1 MEAPFIFG
9 RIATDENFT
18 DREKETEHLVN
29 NFESLINTVIISPR
43 RWGKSSLVHRAAD
56 IAMRADKNI
65 RICTIDLFNVKTEE
79 QFYTVLARNLIQGTS
94 SRWEEAVENAKKFFS
109 RLVPK
114 ISVGAGP
121 GNEISIDFD
130 WEEMK
135 SNPDEILDLSE
146 RIAEA
151 KGVKIVV
158 CIDEFQNIAEFEDPL
173 FFQRRLRAHWQRH
186 KKVSY
191 CLYGSKRHMMME
203 VFTDSSMPFYKFG
216 DIFFL
221 NKIDTEHFIP
231 FITER
236 FSSTGKS
243 ITEDASRNIVSLADN
258 HPYYVQQL
266 SQLSWLR
273 TSGQCDVETVV
284 KAHLSL
290 VEQLSLLFSNLMET
304 LTFQQTCY
312 LHALIAGE
320 KSITS
325 AETMYR
331 YHISSATAAS
341 RSLKALIKKDILD
354 SKSGEISF
362 QDPIFEYWL
371 RHDYY
376 RLLT

>member
-79 QFYTVLARNLIQGTS
+79 QFYTVLAQKLIQGTS

-121 GNEISIDFD
+121 GSEISIDFD

-216 DIFFL
+216 GIFFL

-341 RSLKALIKKDILD
+341 RSLKTLIKKDILD
-354 SKSGEISF
+354 STSGEISF

-376 RLLT
+376 QL

>member
-79 QFYTVLARNLIQGTS
+79 QFYTVLAQKLIQGTS

-121 GNEISIDFD
+121 GSEISIDFD

-266 SQLSWLR
+266 SQLAWLR

-341 RSLKALIKKDILD
+341 RSLKTLIKKDILD
-354 SKSGEISF
+354 STSGEISF

-376 RLLT
+376 QL

>member
-79 QFYTVLARNLIQGTS
+79 QFYTVLARKLIHGTS

-121 GNEISIDFD
+121 GSEISIDFD

-341 RSLKALIKKDILD
+341 RSLKTLIKKDILD
-354 SKSGEISF
+354 STSGEISF

-376 RLLT
+376 QL

>member
-56 IAMRADKNI
+56 IAMRADENI

-243 ITEDASRNIVSLADN
+243 ITEEACRKIVKLADN

-354 SKSGEISF
+354 STSGEISF

-376 RLLT
+376 RL

>member
-94 SRWEEAVENAKKFFS
+94 SRWEEAVENAKRFFS

-341 RSLKALIKKDILD
+341 RSLKTLIKKDILD
-354 SKSGEISF
+354 STSGEISF

-376 RLLT
+376 QL

>member
-243 ITEDASRNIVSLADN
+243 ITEEACRNIVSLADN

-376 RLLT
+376 RL

>member
-29 NFESLINTVIISPR
+29 NFESLINAVIISPR

-376 RLLT
+376 RL

>member
-121 GNEISIDFD
+121 GSEISIDFD

-243 ITEDASRNIVSLADN
+243 ITEEACRKIVKLADN

-284 KAHLSL
+284 KAHLSM

-341 RSLKALIKKDILD
+341 RSLKTLIKKDILD

-376 RLLT
+376 QL

>member
-243 ITEDASRNIVSLADN
+243 ITEEACRKIVKLADN

-284 KAHLSL
+284 KAHLSR

-376 RLLT
+376 RL

>member
-1 MEAPFIFG
+1 MDAPFIFG

-43 RWGKSSLVHRAAD
+43 RWGKSSLVHKAAD
-56 IAMRADKNI
+56 IAMQDDKNLKV
-65 RICTIDLFNVKTEE
+65 CTIDLFNVKTEE
-79 QFYTVLARNLIQGTS
+79 QFYTALARNLIQETA
-94 SRWEEAVENAKKFFS
+94 SRWEEAVENAKTFFS

-121 GNEISIDFD
+121 GSEISIDFD

-135 SNPDEILDLSE
+135 SNPDEILDLPE

-186 KKVSY
+186 RKVSY
-191 CLYGSKRHMMME
+191 CLYGSKRHMMMD

-231 FITER
+231 FIIER

-243 ITEDASRNIVSLADN
+243 ITEDACRKIIALADN

-320 KSITS
+320 KAITS

-341 RSLKALIKKDILD
+341 RSLKTLIKKDILD

-371 RHDYY
+371 RYNYY
-376 RLLT
+376 L

>member
-43 RWGKSSLVHRAAD
+43 RWGKSSLVHKAAD
-56 IAMRADKNI
+56 IAMQDDKNLKV
-65 RICTIDLFNVKTEE
+65 CTIDLFNVKTEE
-79 QFYTVLARNLIQGTS
+79 QFYTALARNLIQETA
-94 SRWEEAVENAKKFFS
+94 SRWEEAVENAKTFFS

-121 GNEISIDFD
+121 GSEISIDFD

-135 SNPDEILDLSE
+135 SNPDEILDLPE

-186 KKVSY
+186 RKVSY
-191 CLYGSKRHMMME
+191 CLYGSKRHMMMD

-231 FITER
+231 FIIER

-243 ITEDASRNIVSLADN
+243 ITEDACRKIIALADN

-376 RLLT
+376 RL

>member
-43 RWGKSSLVHRAAD
+43 RWGKNSLVHRAAD

-243 ITEDASRNIVSLADN
+243 ITEEACRKIVKLADN

-341 RSLKALIKKDILD
+341 RSLKTLIKKDILD

-376 RLLT
+376 QL

>member
-216 DIFFL
+216 GIFFL

-376 RLLT
+376 RL

>member
-94 SRWEEAVENAKKFFS
+94 SRWEEAIENAKKFFS

-341 RSLKALIKKDILD
+341 RSLKTLIKKDILD
-354 SKSGEISF
+354 STSGEISF

-376 RLLT
+376 RL

>member
-79 QFYTVLARNLIQGTS
+79 QFYTVLAQKLIQGTS

-121 GNEISIDFD
+121 GSEISIDFD

-341 RSLKALIKKDILD
+341 RSLKTLIKKDILD
-354 SKSGEISF
+354 STSREISF

-376 RLLT
+376 QL

>member
-79 QFYTVLARNLIQGTS
+79 QFYTVLAQKLIQGTS

-121 GNEISIDFD
+121 GSEISIDFD

-146 RIAEA
+146 RIADA

-341 RSLKALIKKDILD
+341 RSLKTLIKKDILD
-354 SKSGEISF
+354 STSGEISF

-376 RLLT
+376 QL

>member
-79 QFYTVLARNLIQGTS
+79 QFYTVLARKLIQGTS

-121 GNEISIDFD
+121 GSEISIDFD

-341 RSLKALIKKDILD
+341 RSLKTLIKKDILD
-354 SKSGEISF
+354 STSGEISF

-376 RLLT
+376 QL

>member
-79 QFYTVLARNLIQGTS
+79 QFYTVLAQKLIQGTS

-121 GNEISIDFD
+121 GSEISIDFD

-243 ITEDASRNIVSLADN
+243 ITEEACRKIVKLADN

-376 RLLT
+376 RL

>member
-18 DREKETEHLVN
+18 DREKETEHLAN

-354 SKSGEISF
+354 STSGEISF

-376 RLLT
+376 QL

>member
-94 SRWEEAVENAKKFFS
+94 SRWEEAVENAKTFFS

-341 RSLKALIKKDILD
+341 RSLKTLIKKDILD
-354 SKSGEISF
+354 STSGEISF

-376 RLLT
+376 RL

>member
-243 ITEDASRNIVSLADN
+243 ITEDASRYIVSLADN

-341 RSLKALIKKDILD
+341 RSLKTLIKKDILD
-354 SKSGEISF
+354 STSGEISF

-376 RLLT
+376 RL

>member
-173 FFQRRLRAHWQRH
+173 FFLRRLRAHWQRH

-376 RLLT
+376 RL

>member
-341 RSLKALIKKDILD
+341 RSLKTLIKKDILD

-376 RLLT
+376 QL

>member
-56 IAMRADKNI
+56 IAMRADENI

-243 ITEDASRNIVSLADN
+243 ITEEACRKIVKLADN

-341 RSLKALIKKDILD
+341 RSLKTLIKKDILD
-354 SKSGEISF
+354 STSGEISF

-376 RLLT
+376 QL

>member
-79 QFYTVLARNLIQGTS
+79 QFYTVLAQKLIQGTS

-121 GNEISIDFD
+121 GSEISIDFD

-191 CLYGSKRHMMME
+191 CLYGSKRHMMIE

-341 RSLKALIKKDILD
+341 RSLKTLIKKDILD
-354 SKSGEISF
+354 STSGEISF

-376 RLLT
+376 QL

>member
-121 GNEISIDFD
+121 GSEISIDFD

-243 ITEDASRNIVSLADN
+243 ITEEACRKIVKLADN

-341 RSLKALIKKDILD
+341 RSLKTLIEKDILD

-376 RLLT
+376 QL

>member
-273 TSGQCDVETVV
+273 ASGQCDVETVV

-341 RSLKALIKKDILD
+341 RSLKTLIKKDILD
-354 SKSGEISF
+354 STSGEISF

-376 RLLT
+376 QL

>member
-43 RWGKSSLVHRAAD
+43 RWGKSSLVHKAAD
-56 IAMRADKNI
+56 IAMQDDKNLKV
-65 RICTIDLFNVKTEE
+65 CTIDLFNVKTEE
-79 QFYTVLARNLIQGTS
+79 QFYTALARNLIQETA
-94 SRWEEAVENAKKFFS
+94 SRWEEAVENAKTFFS

-121 GNEISIDFD
+121 GSEISIDFD

-135 SNPDEILDLSE
+135 SNPDEILDLPE

-186 KKVSY
+186 RKVSY
-191 CLYGSKRHMMME
+191 CLYGSKRHMMMD

-231 FITER
+231 FILER

-243 ITEDASRNIVSLADN
+243 ITEDACRKIIALADN

-320 KSITS
+320 KAITS

-341 RSLKALIKKDILD
+341 RSLKTLIKKDILD

-371 RHDYY
+371 RYNYY
-376 RLLT
+376 L

>member
-43 RWGKSSLVHRAAD
+43 RWGKSSLVHKAAD
-56 IAMRADKNI
+56 IAMQADKNLKV
-65 RICTIDLFNVKTEE
+65 CTIDLFNVKTEE
-79 QFYTVLARNLIQGTS
+79 QFYTALARNLIQETA
-94 SRWEEAVENAKKFFS
+94 SRWEEAVENAKTFFS

-121 GNEISIDFD
+121 GSEIFIDFD

-135 SNPDEILDLSE
+135 SNPDEILDLPE

-186 KKVSY
+186 RKVSY
-191 CLYGSKRHMMME
+191 CLYGSKRHMMMD

-231 FITER
+231 FIIER

-243 ITEDASRNIVSLADN
+243 ITEDACRKIIALADN

-325 AETMYR
+325 TETMYR

-376 RLLT
+376 RL

>member
-29 NFESLINTVIISPR
+29 NFESLINTVMISPR

-79 QFYTVLARNLIQGTS
+79 QFYTVLAQKLIQGTS

-121 GNEISIDFD
+121 GSEISIDFD

-341 RSLKALIKKDILD
+341 RSLKTLIKKDILD
-354 SKSGEISF
+354 STSGEISF

-376 RLLT
+376 QL

>member
-56 IAMRADKNI
+56 IAMCADKNI

-121 GNEISIDFD
+121 GSEISIDFD

-273 TSGQCDVETVV
+273 TYGQCDVETVV

-341 RSLKALIKKDILD
+341 RSLKTLIKKDILD
-354 SKSGEISF
+354 STSGEISF

-376 RLLT
+376 QL

>member
-18 DREKETEHLVN
+18 DREKETEHLVKN
-29 NFESLINTVIISPR
+29 LESLSNTVIISPR
-43 RWGKSSLVHRAAD
+43 RWGKSSLVHKAAD
-56 IAMRADKNI
+56 IAMQADKNLKV
-65 RICTIDLFNVKTEE
+65 CTIDLFNVKTEE
-79 QFYTVLARNLIQGTS
+79 QFYTALARNLIQETA

-109 RLVPK
+109 LLVPQ
-114 ISVGAGP
+114 IPVGAGP
-121 GNEISIDFD
+121 GSEISVAFD

-135 SNPDEILDLSE
+135 GNPDGTLDLPE

-186 KKVSY
+186 RKVSY
-191 CLYGSKRHMMME
+191 CLYGSKRHMMMD

-231 FITER
+231 FIIER

-243 ITEDASRNIVSLADN
+243 ITEDACRKIIALADN

-320 KSITS
+320 KAITS

-341 RSLKALIKKDILD
+341 RSLKTLIKKDILD

-371 RHDYY
+371 RYNYY
-376 RLLT
+376 L

>member
-114 ISVGAGP
+114 ISVGTGP

-273 TSGQCDVETVV
+273 TSGQCDVDTVV

-376 RLLT
+376 QL

>member
-79 QFYTVLARNLIQGTS
+79 QFYTVLARKLIQGTS

-121 GNEISIDFD
+121 GSEISIDFD

-341 RSLKALIKKDILD
+341 RSLKTLIKKDILD
-354 SKSGEISF
+354 STSREISF

-376 RLLT
+376 QL

>member
-79 QFYTVLARNLIQGTS
+79 QFYTVLARKLIQGTS

-121 GNEISIDFD
+121 GSEISIDFD

-266 SQLSWLR
+266 SQLAWLR

-341 RSLKALIKKDILD
+341 RSLKTLIKKDILD
-354 SKSGEISF
+354 STSGEISF

-376 RLLT
+376 QL

>member
-79 QFYTVLARNLIQGTS
+79 QFYTVLAQKLIQGTS

-114 ISVGAGP
+114 ISVGAGS
-121 GNEISIDFD
+121 GSEISIDFD

-341 RSLKALIKKDILD
+341 RSLKTLIKKDILD
-354 SKSGEISF
+354 STSGEISF

-376 RLLT
+376 QL

>member
-121 GNEISIDFD
+121 GSEISIDFD

-243 ITEDASRNIVSLADN
+243 ITEEACRKIVKLADN

-341 RSLKALIKKDILD
+341 RSLKTLIKKDILD
-354 SKSGEISF
+354 STSGEISF

-376 RLLT
+376 QL

>member
-79 QFYTVLARNLIQGTS
+79 QFYTVLAQKLIQGTS

-304 LTFQQTCY
+304 LTFQQACY

-341 RSLKALIKKDILD
+341 RSLKTLIKKDILD
-354 SKSGEISF
+354 STSGEISF

-376 RLLT
+376 QL